1 MLFRENRPLEDVSR
15 EISYLFFR
23 KIRKMLQNLSS
34 AAVVIDTL
42 RVKSSIM
49 QDVSLEIRFTAV
61 ITLCILCSF
70 QQNVPAAAV
79 FLI

>member
-1 MLFRENRPLEDVSR
+1 
-15 EISYLFFR
+15 
-23 KIRKMLQNLSS
+23 MLQNLSS